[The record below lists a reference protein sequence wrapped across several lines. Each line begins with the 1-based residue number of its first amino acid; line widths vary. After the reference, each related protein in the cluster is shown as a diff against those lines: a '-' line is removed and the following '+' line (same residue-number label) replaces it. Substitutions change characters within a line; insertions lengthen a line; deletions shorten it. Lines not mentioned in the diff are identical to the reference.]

1 MVEILLAAAVVG
13 VIALICGVGLSFAS
27 KFLAVPTEKKFE
39 AVRAALPGANCGA
52 CGFSGCDGYAEA
64 IAKGEAECNK
74 CPVGG
79 EKTAAEL
86 SEILGVEVT
95 VTKQV
100 AFVACGKTDEKTVLK
115 YRYDGINTCAAAALL
130 YNGPLACQYG
140 CIGLGDCAAACDQK
154 AISLEGGVA
163 RVDKDLCGACGLCA
177 KACPKGL
184 ISILPADYKLAVACS
199 NKDKGGVA
207 MKACKNACIG
217 CTKCAKNCPT
227 GAITITDNLASINQE
242 LCTGCGECA
251 KVCPN
256 GCIIA

>member
-1 MVEILLAAAVVG
+1 MIEILLAVAVVG
-13 VIALICGVGLSFAS
+13 AVALVAGVGLAFAS
-27 KFLAVPTEKKFE
+27 KFLAVPADEKFE

-79 EKTAAEL
+79 DKTAAEL
-86 SEILGVEVT
+86 SEILGVEV
-95 VTKQV
+95 VAVKKV

-115 YRYDGINTCAAAALL
+115 YHYEGINTCAAASLL
-130 YNGPLACQYG
+130 YNGPLSCQFG
-140 CIGLGDCAAACDQK
+140 CIGLGDCVTVCPQK
-154 AISLEGGVA
+154 AISVNDGA
-163 RVDKDLCGACGLCA
+163 AKVDKDLCTGCGLCS
-177 KACPKGL
+177 KTCPKGL
-184 ISILPADYKLAVACS
+184 ISILPADFKYAVACS

-207 MKACKNACIG
+207 MKACKSACIG
-217 CTKCAKNCPT
+217 CTKCAKNCPS
-227 GAITITDNLASINQE
+227 GAITITDNLANINQE

-256 GCIIA
+256 HCIVF

>member
-27 KFLAVPTEKKFE
+27 KFLAVPTDEKFE

-100 AFVACGKTDEKTVLK
+100 AFVACGKKVVQLAFLK
-115 YRYDGINTCAAAALL
+115 C
-130 YNGPLACQYG
+130 
-140 CIGLGDCAAACDQK
+140 GLGIYTRSAYKRSEHQRQAFFQ
-154 AISLEGGVA
+154 S
-163 RVDKDLCGACGLCA
+163 VDRHSVLFLW
-177 KACPKGL
+177 L
-184 ISILPADYKLAVACS
+184 L
-199 NKDKGGVA
+199 
-207 MKACKNACIG
+207 
-217 CTKCAKNCPT
+217 
-227 GAITITDNLASINQE
+227 
-242 LCTGCGECA
+242 
-251 KVCPN
+251 
-256 GCIIA
+256 